1 MGNAERE
8 DELKQTLDKLN
19 LILDTFT
26 REEKEEIK
34 EALNRKI
41 EINAAANETTNI
53 EGKCNAYPKRDSIKV
68 GYFYPRGDTNSLGIF
83 LHNLQNMKAKIIR
96 QPFSWEE
103 NFIQE
108 YSPTEITNFNL
119 LPLYCAGKNAELVI
133 FILAAEYYARGDFRK
148 DLERSFA
155 HKNLNCK
162 IVNLADINRRFLY
175 LDLIVEVMML
185 KKKVNLTND

>member
-1 MGNAERE
+1 MGHLERE
-8 DELKQTLDKLN
+8 DEFKQTLDKLN

-34 EALNRKI
+34 ETLNRKI
-41 EINAAANETTNI
+41 ETKTVSNEAANI
-53 EGKCNAYPKRDSIKV
+53 EGKCNGYPNRDSIKV
-68 GYFYPRGDTNSLGIF
+68 GYFYPRGGTNSLRIF
-83 LHNLQNMKAKIIR
+83 LHNLQNMKTEIIR
-96 QPFSWEE
+96 QPFFWEE

-108 YSPTEITNFNL
+108 YSSTEIANFNL

-133 FILAAEYYARGDFRK
+133 FILASEYYAREDFRN

-162 IVNLADINRRFLY
+162 IVNMANIDRRFLY
-175 LDLIVEVMML
+175 LDLIVEAMIL